1 MAKKEKPE
9 QSIEGI
15 AQLVLEDDKKST
27 QRDGGN
33 GKKQSEELI
42 CYHCGEL
49 CVDDSI
55 HIDDKLFCCNGC
67 KTVFE
72 ILDTSGMC
80 TYYDLEENPGFTLK
94 GRRQVQYAWLD
105 DPEVREKLI
114 SFTDDK
120 QTKVTFYL
128 PQMHCAACVWLLEN
142 LYRLNDGIDASRVNF
157 LQKEVFINFD
167 NEKTD
172 LRTVVEL
179 LDSIGYAP
187 AINMSDLEEKKPVV
201 AERKFYYKLGLA
213 GFAFGNIML
222 LSFPEYL
229 GLDRSVDQA
238 FFRFFGF
245 LNILLA
251 IPVVFYSAMDY
262 LRSAWI
268 GIKQRNLNIDVPIT
282 IGILTIFG
290 RSVFDIVTGTGSG
303 YLDSLSGLV
312 FFLLLGKWFQQ
323 KTYHTIEFERDYK
336 SYFPIAAN
344 LKINGEEK
352 PVVVDK
358 LKSGDTIVLRNH
370 ELIPADGILLKGKA
384 DIDYSFVTGESE
396 LVRKSP
402 GQKIFAGGRQ
412 YGESVEIT
420 LTKKV
425 SQSYLTQLWND
436 AAFEKEERLRASEL
450 ADKIG
455 EVFTYVVL
463 TIAFATLGFWLFMDS
478 SKAIFAFS
486 AVLIVACPCAVALSI
501 PFTFGNV
508 LRILGRHKFFLKNTG
523 VIESLQ
529 DIDHVVFDKTG
540 TLTHGG
546 MSSVHYEGEVL
557 EDRIKGALKQLA
569 GQSTHPMSRLVAN
582 YYSEEKQEIRDFT
595 EIPGE
600 GVKGYFRGME
610 LRLGSSKFVQTE
622 SEKQGVHFS
631 VNGEYKGVFVV
642 DNVYRKG
649 LKKFIAWFGDRYKL
663 SLISGDND
671 KEKARLSEI
680 FPATTEMHFDQAPAQ
695 KLAYIDKIQQSGNKK
710 VLFFGDGLN
719 DAGAIRKSNVGI
731 VLTDKVSNF
740 TPASDGIISTDQFDK
755 IPVFIEYT
763 RKSLRLVWYA
773 YFIALMYNIVGIGF
787 ASSGNLSPLVAAVLM
802 PISSISVVLFGVI
815 SSTLLARKMGLS

>member
-1 MAKKEKPE
+1 MADKKKPGK
-9 QSIEGI
+9 QIEGI
-15 AQLVLEDDKKST
+15 AQLELEWEDKATNREK
-27 QRDGGN
+27 
-33 GKKQSEELI
+33 GKEMQQSGELI
-42 CYHCGEL
+42 CYHCGDE
-49 CVDDSI
+49 CADDTI
-55 HIDDKLFCCNGC
+55 HIGDKLFCCNGC

-72 ILDTSGMC
+72 ILDTSDMC
-80 TYYDLEENPGFTLK
+80 TYYDLEKNPGFSLK

-105 DPEVREKLI
+105 DPEVQEKLI
-114 SFTDDK
+114 GFTDGK
-120 QTKVTFYL
+120 QTKVNFYL

-142 LYRLNDGIDASRVNF
+142 LYRLNEGIDASRVNF
-157 LQKEVFINFD
+157 LKKEVFIKYD
-167 NEKTD
+167 NSKTD

-187 AINMSDLEEKKPVV
+187 AINMNDLEEKKPVV

-229 GLDRSVDQA
+229 GLDRSVDEA

-245 LNILLA
+245 LNIALS
-251 IPVVFYSAMDY
+251 IPVVFYSGMDY

-268 GIKQRNLNIDVPIT
+268 GIKQRNLNIDVPIS

-290 RSVFDIVTGTGSG
+290 RSVFDILTATGSG
-303 YLDSLSGLV
+303 YLDSLSGLI

-336 SYFPIAAN
+336 SYFPIAAIC
-344 LKINGEEK
+344 KVNGEEK

-358 LKSGDTIVLRNH
+358 LKSGDTIVVRNH

-396 LVRKSP
+396 LIRKSA

-412 YGESVEIT
+412 YGEAIEIT

-436 AAFEKEERLRASEL
+436 AAFKKEERLRASEL
-450 ADKIG
+450 ADRIG

-463 TIAFATLGFWLFMDS
+463 TIAFLTLGFWLWKDPS
-478 SKAIFAFS
+478 IAIFAFS

-508 LRILGRHKFFLKNTG
+508 LRILARHHFYLKNTG
-523 VIESLQ
+523 VIESIQ

-546 MSSVHYEGEVL
+546 MSSVHYEGVSLDEIT
-557 EDRIKGALKQLA
+557 EGAFRQLA
-569 GQSTHPMSRLVAN
+569 SQSTHPMSRLIAK
-582 YYSEEKQEIRDFT
+582 SLQAPKQQITGFVEIA
-595 EIPGE
+595 GQ
-600 GVKGYFRGME
+600 GVKSFFEGREM
-610 LRLGSSKFVQTE
+610 RLGSAEFVQGGSGT
-622 SEKQGVHFS
+622 KGVHCS
-631 VNGEYKGVFVV
+631 LDGKYLGVFVV
-642 DNVYRKG
+642 DNVYRRG
-649 LKKFIAWFGDRYKL
+649 LKEFINWFGDRYKL

-671 KEKARLSEI
+671 KEKVNLTEL
-680 FPATTEMHFDQAPAQ
+680 FPAGTSMYFDKAPAQ
-695 KLAYIDKIQQSGNKK
+695 KLEYIKTLQEKNGQK

-719 DAGAIRKSNVGI
+719 DAGAIQKSNVGI
-731 VLTDKVSNF
+731 VLTDKISNF
-740 TPASDGIISTDQFDK
+740 TPASDGIIGTDQFDK

-773 YFIALMYNIVGIGF
+773 YFIALMYNVIGIGF

-815 SSTLLARKMGLS
+815 TSTVLARRMGLR

>member
-1 MAKKEKPE
+1 MSKKENIDH
-9 QSIEGI
+9 QIEGVGI
-15 AQLVLEDDKKST
+15 LNVNEEK
-27 QRDGGN
+27 GGGEKEYVREN
-33 GKKQSEELI
+33 AKGELI
-42 CYHCGEL
+42 CYHCGEV
-49 CVDDSI
+49 CVDDTI
-55 HIDDKLFCCNGC
+55 HIGEKLFCCNGC

-80 TYYDLEENPGFTLK
+80 TFYDLDENPGFTLK
-94 GRRQVQYAWLD
+94 GRRQAQYSWLD
-105 DPEVREKLI
+105 DPEVQEKLI
-114 SFTDDK
+114 SFTDGK

-142 LYRLNDGIDASRVNF
+142 LYRLNDGINSSRVNF
-157 LQKEVFINFD
+157 LQKEVYIHYD
-167 NEKTD
+167 NDLTD
-172 LRTVVEL
+172 LRKVVEL
-179 LDSIGYAP
+179 LDSIGYSP
-187 AINMSDLEEKKPVV
+187 AINMSDLEEKKPMV

-229 GLDRSVDQA
+229 GLDRNVDQA
-238 FFRFFGF
+238 FFTFFGY
-245 LNILLA
+245 LNIMLA
-251 IPVVFYSAMDY
+251 IPVVFYSGIDY

-268 GIKQRNLNIDVPIT
+268 GIQQRNLNIDVPIT

-336 SYFPIAAN
+336 SYFPIAAT
-344 LKINGEEK
+344 LKDNGEER

-358 LKSGDTIVLRNH
+358 LKSGDTIVIRNH

-384 DIDYSFVTGESE
+384 DIDYGFVTGESE
-396 LVRKSP
+396 LIRKSP

-412 YGESVEIT
+412 YGEAIEIT

-436 AAFEKEERLRASEL
+436 AAFEKEERLRTSEL
-450 ADKIG
+450 ADRIG

-463 TIAFATLGFWLFMDS
+463 SIAFLTLAFWLWVDQS
-478 SKAIFAFS
+478 VAIFAFS

-508 LRILGRHKFFLKNTG
+508 LRILARHKFFLKNTG
-523 VIESLQ
+523 VIEAIQ

-546 MSSVHYEGEVL
+546 RSSVHYEGKEL
-557 EDRIKGALKQLA
+557 DPMLQGALLSLVS
-569 GQSTHPMSRLVAN
+569 QSTHPMSRLIAKAM
-582 YYSEEKQEIRDFT
+582 EADAQEIQDFK
-595 EIPGE
+595 EIAGE
-600 GVKGYFRGME
+600 GVQAIYQGKE
-610 LRLGSSKFVQTE
+610 LKLGSAKFTKSALQ
-622 SEKQGVHFS
+622 KAGVHFS
-631 VNGEYKGVFVV
+631 VDAVQQGIFVV
-642 DNVYRKG
+642 DNVYRSG
-649 LKKFIAWFGDRYKL
+649 LNKFISWFGEHYEL

-671 KEKARLSEI
+671 KERDRLLEI
-680 FPATTEMHFDQAPAQ
+680 FPQETKMYFEKAPAD
-695 KLAYIDKIQQSGNKK
+695 KLAYIRDLQAVEGKK

-719 DAGAIRKSNVGI
+719 DAGAIQKSNVGI
-731 VLTDKVSNF
+731 VLTENVNNF

-755 IPVFIEYT
+755 IPVFVDYAK
-763 RKSLRLVWYA
+763 KSLRLVWYA
-773 YFIALMYNIVGIGF
+773 YFIALLYNIVGIGF
-787 ASSGNLSPLVAAVLM
+787 ASSGNLSPLVAAILM

-815 SSTLLARKMGLS
+815 SSTLLAKRLGLK